1 MVKDGLWSDPS
12 TWSVGALPEEGD
24 VITIGEGMD
33 IVLDV
38 SPPALHGI
46 NLNGKLS
53 FADNKNLELATE
65 WILVRGELQV
75 GTESNPYTRNATIT
89 LTNNVPDENIN
100 GMGDR
105 GILMVGGV
113 LSLIGDRENAW
124 TKLAETAGAGSTRIE
139 VLNASQ
145 WRAGDEIVLASS

>member
-1 MVKDGLWSDPS
+1 MRIQSRLFLHSLLVTACFTVAAQEHAHVAGQEQGSSVVKGGLWSDRS
-12 TWSVGALPEEGD
+12 IWSVGALPEEGD
-24 VITIGEGMD
+24 AITIGEGMD

-38 SPPALHGI
+38 SPPALHGS

-53 FADNKNLELATE
+53 FADNKNLELTTE
-65 WILVRGELQV
+65 WIL
-75 GTESNPYTRNATIT
+75 
-89 LTNNVPDENIN
+89 
-100 GMGDR
+100 
-105 GILMVGGV
+105 VGGV